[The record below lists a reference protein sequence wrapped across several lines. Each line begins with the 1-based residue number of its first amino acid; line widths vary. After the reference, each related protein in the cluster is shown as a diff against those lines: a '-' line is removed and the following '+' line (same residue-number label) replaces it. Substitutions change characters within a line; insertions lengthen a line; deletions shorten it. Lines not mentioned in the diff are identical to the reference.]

1 MGKGG
6 GGQRTPYEAPND
18 LSSRQ
23 KISLIDLI
31 SEGPVEGPENV
42 NNEIN
47 DLSCVYLDDT
57 PVIDKSGNS
66 TVNGMTLQWRA
77 GTLEQPALGGFT
89 DTASEVSVGIEVKYE
104 KPVTRTITS
113 PYVDRLRLTFGTL
126 ALVKVED
133 NGDSLPSSVRLAVD
147 VQRNG
152 TWVTEKQ
159 VTIAGKRSNSPYL
172 MAVILDNLP
181 KAPFSVR
188 MRRLTPDSTTD
199 RLRNNTVWSGYSE
212 LTDVSQT
219 YPGSAVAGLT
229 FESEQFGNRI
239 PRRNYLIRGRI
250 IQVPSNYDP
259 ETRKYTGLWDGTFKP
274 AWTDNPAWILWDLLT
289 HPRYGMGQRLKIQEV
304 DKFALYMIGRYCDQP
319 VDDGFGG
326 REPRVRCNAYIT
338 DVRKAYDV
346 ISDLCT
352 SMRIMPV
359 WNGQMMTFVQD
370 RPGDVVWPYT
380 NANVVDGVFDYSFS
394 PAKARHNVVEVRFV
408 DPDNGW
414 KTSIEQVSDDADIAL
429 RGRNVLRVDAFGCTA
444 RGQAHRHGLWLLMT
458 EKLEI
463 QTVEFKVGAEGLR
476 HTPGDIVEISDND
489 WAAAQTGG
497 RIQEVDTERKTL
509 LLDREITAPDK
520 GSVMITITGSSGLP
534 QSVRVTGY
542 PAADRVTLE
551 TLPSGIGLHSVWT
564 LHSSAEQRR
573 LFRAVSVADNG
584 EGTFNVLAV
593 QHSPEK
599 QDIVDKGAV
608 FDPGITERSAYYHIP
623 PVENLSVE
631 IFQDNDA
638 LQAEATWHS
647 PFSQRGIEYHLK
659 LMTGDR
665 VAGTAVTTS
674 SFYRFGGM
682 PEGHYYLVV
691 VPQNDKGQKGA
702 AAETEFS
709 VNAPNAPS
717 HITVEPGYFSLGIIP
732 RSGGRNSLRVRYEFW
747 FSGVQI
753 KNIGSVESSAEYLG
767 TGSMWVVQGRR
778 LKAGERYYIYVRS
791 INHIGKSEFIECSG
805 VPISNAEGVIEAV
818 SESLSESPVI
828 QQLSKNVTQFGSSL
842 EQLESD
848 LSDQNE
854 EIERQA
860 QSLQNARYTL
870 NANFRSNVS
879 AIKQAERVQAESER
893 DLKKKIGQVTVS
905 VGNTQADIQKH
916 SRSITSLSNS
926 VAESEKRIQAKYN
939 GHESTISRIE
949 RSHAESERS
958 MSKRIELMAASLG
971 NAQSDIW
978 KHSYSITSL
987 GSSLAASEKRI
998 QAKYNGHQSAINRIE
1013 SSRAESERST
1023 AKKLEQ
1029 MATSIGKVQ
1038 SDIHEYKHSQ
1048 STLNTSLA
1056 ESWKLTS
1063 AKLEEQEA
1071 AIQTKATAMFKQGH
1085 GFAMH
1090 SVNVGVKVNGVEH
1103 KAGMVIGAD
1112 VKWRKVKTT
1121 IGFNADNF
1129 AFYNPAT
1136 GGMDLFM
1143 YIKNGQVFMRESFI
1157 NKAWLNSVVVSNK
1170 MESDNYVA
1178 GEKGFLLD
1186 AKKNVFE
1193 MNSNEGGSSL
1203 SFDGTGLRLRDENGN
1218 ICIEIGL

>member
-1 MGKGG
+1 M
-6 GGQRTPYEAPND
+6 
-18 LSSRQ
+18 
-23 KISLIDLI
+23 
-31 SEGPVEGPENV
+31 
-42 NNEIN
+42 
-47 DLSCVYLDDT
+47 
-57 PVIDKSGNS
+57 
-66 TVNGMTLQWRA
+66 
-77 GTLEQPALGGFT
+77 
-89 DTASEVSVGIEVKYE
+89 
-104 KPVTRTITS
+104 
-113 PYVDRLRLTFGTL
+113 
-126 ALVKVED
+126 
-133 NGDSLPSSVRLAVD
+133 
-147 VQRNG
+147 
-152 TWVTEKQ
+152 
-159 VTIAGKRSNSPYL
+159 
-172 MAVILDNLP
+172 
-181 KAPFSVR
+181 
-188 MRRLTPDSTTD
+188 
-199 RLRNNTVWSGYSE
+199 
-212 LTDVSQT
+212 
-219 YPGSAVAGLT
+219 
-229 FESEQFGNRI
+229 
-239 PRRNYLIRGRI
+239 
-250 IQVPSNYDP
+250 PSNYDP
-259 ETRKYTGLWDGTFKP
+259 ETREYTGLWDGTFKP

-346 ISDLCT
+346 ISDLCV

-370 RPGDVVWPYT
+370 SPGDVVWPYT

-414 KTSIEQVSDDADIAL
+414 KTSIEQVSDDTDIAL

-497 RIQEVDTERKTL
+497 RIKDVDTEGKTL
-509 LLDREITAPDK
+509 QLDREITAPDK
-520 GSVMITITGSSGLP
+520 GSAMITITGSNGLP
-534 QSVRVTGY
+534 QPVRVTGY

-551 TLPSGIGLHSVWT
+551 TLPAGVVLHSVWT
-564 LHSSAEQRR
+564 LHSSVEQRR

-584 EGTFNVLAV
+584 DGTFNVLAV
-593 QHSPEK
+593 QHAPEK

-608 FDPGITERSAYYHIP
+608 FDPGITARSAYHHIP

-682 PEGHYYLVV
+682 PEGHYYLIV

-828 QQLSKNVTQFGSSL
+828 QQLSKNMTQFGSSL
-842 EQLESD
+842 E
-848 LSDQNE
+848 NT
-854 EIERQA
+854 
-860 QSLQNARYTL
+860 RYTM

-879 AIKQAERVQAESER
+879 AIKQAERAQAESER
-893 DLKKKIGQVTVS
+893 NLKKKIEQVTVS

-926 VAESEKRIQAKYN
+926 IAESEKRIQAKYN
-939 GHESTISRIE
+939 GHESAISRIE
-949 RSHAESERS
+949 RSYAESER
-958 MSKRIELMAASLG
+958 
-971 NAQSDIW
+971 AQARQLNLVTSSVGSIR
-978 KHSYSITSL
+978 SEIRQNNRSITTLS
-987 GSSLAASEKRI
+987 GTTAEYEKRI
-998 QAKYNGHQSAINRIE
+998 QAK
-1013 SSRAESERST
+1013 
-1023 AKKLEQ
+1023 
-1029 MATSIGKVQ
+1029 
-1038 SDIHEYKHSQ
+1038 
-1048 STLNTSLA
+1048 LNT
-1056 ESWKLTS
+1056 
-1063 AKLEEQEA
+1063 QEA
-1071 AIQTKATAMFKQGH
+1071 VIQTKTTAMFEQNNNGY
-1085 GFAMH
+1085 AMH

-1103 KAGMVIGAD
+1103 NAGMVIGAD

-1136 GGMDLFM
+1136 GSMDLFM
-1143 YIKNGQVFMRESFI
+1143 YIQNGQVFMRESFI

-1218 ICIEIGL
+1218 IRIEIGLRDEEDDE

>member
-31 SEGPVEGPENV
+31 SEGPVEGPEDV

-57 PVIDKSGNS
+57 PVVDKSGNS

-89 DTASEVSVGIEVKYE
+89 DTASEVFVGIEVKYE

-188 MRRLTPDSTTD
+188 MRRLTQDSTTD

-259 ETRKYTGLWDGTFKP
+259 ETREYTGLWDGTFKP

-346 ISDLCT
+346 ISDLCV

-370 RPGDVVWPYT
+370 SPGDVVWPYT

-414 KTSIEQVSDDADIAL
+414 KTSIEQVSDDTDIAL

-497 RIQEVDTERKTL
+497 RIKDVDTEGKTL
-509 LLDREITAPDK
+509 QLDREITAPDK
-520 GSVMITITGSSGLP
+520 GSVMITITGSNGLP
-534 QSVRVTGY
+534 QPVRVTGY

-551 TLPSGIGLHSVWT
+551 TLPAGVVLHSVWT
-564 LHSSAEQRR
+564 LHSSVEQRR

-584 EGTFNVLAV
+584 DGTFNVLAV
-593 QHSPEK
+593 QHAPEK

-608 FDPGITERSAYYHIP
+608 FDPGITARSAYHHIP

-682 PEGHYYLVV
+682 PEGHYYLIV

-828 QQLSKNVTQFGSSL
+828 QQLSKNMTQFGSSL
-842 EQLESD
+842 E
-848 LSDQNE
+848 NT
-854 EIERQA
+854 
-860 QSLQNARYTL
+860 RYTM

-879 AIKQAERVQAESER
+879 AIKQAERAQAESER
-893 DLKKKIGQVTVS
+893 NLKKKIEQVTVS

-926 VAESEKRIQAKYN
+926 IAESEKRIQAKYN
-939 GHESTISRIE
+939 GHESAISRIE
-949 RSHAESERS
+949 RSYAESER
-958 MSKRIELMAASLG
+958 
-971 NAQSDIW
+971 AQARQLNLVTSSVGSIR
-978 KHSYSITSL
+978 SEIRQNNRSITTLS
-987 GSSLAASEKRI
+987 GTTAEYEKRI
-998 QAKYNGHQSAINRIE
+998 QAK
-1013 SSRAESERST
+1013 
-1023 AKKLEQ
+1023 
-1029 MATSIGKVQ
+1029 
-1038 SDIHEYKHSQ
+1038 
-1048 STLNTSLA
+1048 LNT
-1056 ESWKLTS
+1056 
-1063 AKLEEQEA
+1063 QEA
-1071 AIQTKATAMFKQGH
+1071 VIQTKTTAMFEQNNNGY
-1085 GFAMH
+1085 AMH

-1103 KAGMVIGAD
+1103 NAGMVIGAD

-1136 GGMDLFM
+1136 GSMDLFM
-1143 YIKNGQVFMRESFI
+1143 YIQNGQVFMRESFI

-1218 ICIEIGL
+1218 IRIEIGLRDEEDDE

>member
-31 SEGPVEGPENV
+31 SEGPVEGPEDV

-57 PVIDKSGNS
+57 PVVDKSGNS

-199 RLRNNTVWSGYSE
+199 RLHNNTVWSGYSE

-259 ETRKYTGLWDGTFKP
+259 ETREYTGLWDGTFKP

-414 KTSIEQVSDDADIAL
+414 KTSIEQVSDDTDIAL

-497 RIQEVDTERKTL
+497 RIKEVDTERKTL
-509 LLDREITAPDK
+509 QLDREITAPDK

-534 QSVRVTGY
+534 QPVRVTGY

-551 TLPSGIGLHSVWT
+551 TLPAGVVLHSVWT
-564 LHSSAEQRR
+564 LHSSTEQRR

-584 EGTFNVLAV
+584 DGTFNVLAV
-593 QHSPEK
+593 QHAPEK

-608 FDPGITERSAYYHIP
+608 FDPGITARSAYHHIP

-631 IFQDNDA
+631 IFHDNDA

-682 PEGHYYLVV
+682 PEGHYYLIV

-717 HITVEPGYFSLGIIP
+717 HISVEPGYFSLGIIP

-828 QQLSKNVTQFGSSL
+828 QQLSKNVAQFGSSL
-842 EQLESD
+842 E
-848 LSDQNE
+848 NT
-854 EIERQA
+854 
-860 QSLQNARYTL
+860 RYTM

-879 AIKQAERVQAESER
+879 AIKQAERAQAESER
-893 DLKKKIGQVTVS
+893 NLKKKIEQVTVS

-939 GHESTISRIE
+939 GHESAISRIE
-949 RSHAESERS
+949 RSHAESER
-958 MSKRIELMAASLG
+958 
-971 NAQSDIW
+971 AQARQLNLVTSSVGSIR
-978 KHSYSITSL
+978 SEIQQNNRSITTLS
-987 GSSLAASEKRI
+987 GTTAEYEKRI
-998 QAKYNGHQSAINRIE
+998 QAK
-1013 SSRAESERST
+1013 
-1023 AKKLEQ
+1023 
-1029 MATSIGKVQ
+1029 
-1038 SDIHEYKHSQ
+1038 
-1048 STLNTSLA
+1048 LNT
-1056 ESWKLTS
+1056 
-1063 AKLEEQEA
+1063 QEA
-1071 AIQTKATAMFKQGH
+1071 VIQTKTTAMFEQNNNGY
-1085 GFAMH
+1085 AMH
-1090 SVNVGVKVNGVEH
+1090 SVNVGVKVNGIEH

-1136 GGMDLFM
+1136 GSMDLFM

-1170 MESDNYVA
+1170 MQSDNYMA

-1218 ICIEIGL
+1218 IRIEIGLRDEEDDE

>member
-259 ETRKYTGLWDGTFKP
+259 ETREYTGLWDGTFKP

-346 ISDLCT
+346 ISDLCV
-352 SMRIMPV
+352 SMRSMPV

-476 HTPGDIVEISDND
+476 HTPGDIVEIADND
-489 WAAAQTGG
+489 WAVAQTGG
-497 RIQEVDTERKTL
+497 RIKEVDTEGKTL
-509 LLDREITAPDK
+509 QLDREITAPDK
-520 GSVMITITGSSGLP
+520 GRVMITITGSNGLP
-534 QSVRVTGY
+534 QPVRVTGY
-542 PAADRVTLE
+542 PAADRVTVE
-551 TLPSGIGLHSVWT
+551 ILPAGVTLHSVWT

-584 EGTFNVLAV
+584 DGTFNVLAV
-593 QHSPEK
+593 QHAPEK

-608 FDPGITERSAYYHIP
+608 FDPGITERSVYHHIP

-631 IFQDNDA
+631 IFHDNDA

-691 VPQNDKGQKGA
+691 VPQNDKGQKGEA
-702 AAETEFS
+702 SETEFS

-717 HITVEPGYFSLGIIP
+717 HITVEPGYFSLGVIP

-842 EQLESD
+842 E
-848 LSDQNE
+848 NT
-854 EIERQA
+854 
-860 QSLQNARYTL
+860 RYTM
-870 NANFRSNVS
+870 NANFRSNAS
-879 AIKQAERVQAESER
+879 AIKQAERAQAESER
-893 DLKKKIGQVTVS
+893 NLKKKIEQVTVS
-905 VGNTQADIQKH
+905 VGNTQANIQKH

-939 GHESTISRIE
+939 GHESAIRRIE
-949 RSHAESERS
+949 RSHAESER
-958 MSKRIELMAASLG
+958 
-971 NAQSDIW
+971 AQARQLNLVTSSVGSIRSEIQ
-978 KHSYSITSL
+978 KNSRSITTLS
-987 GSSLAASEKRI
+987 GTTAEYEKRI
-998 QAKYNGHQSAINRIE
+998 QAK
-1013 SSRAESERST
+1013 
-1023 AKKLEQ
+1023 
-1029 MATSIGKVQ
+1029 
-1038 SDIHEYKHSQ
+1038 
-1048 STLNTSLA
+1048 LNT
-1056 ESWKLTS
+1056 
-1063 AKLEEQEA
+1063 QEA
-1071 AIQTKATAMFKQGH
+1071 VIQTKTTAMFEQNNNGY
-1085 GFAMH
+1085 AMH
-1090 SVNVGVKVNGVEH
+1090 SVNVGVKVNGIEH

-1136 GGMDLFM
+1136 GSMDLFM

-1218 ICIEIGL
+1218 IRIEIGLRDEEDDE